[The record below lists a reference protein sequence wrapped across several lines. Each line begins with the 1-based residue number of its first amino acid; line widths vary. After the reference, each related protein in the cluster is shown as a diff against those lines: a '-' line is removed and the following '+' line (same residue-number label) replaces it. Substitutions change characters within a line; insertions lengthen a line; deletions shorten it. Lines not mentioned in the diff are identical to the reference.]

1 MHLKM
6 QHVSLNEL
14 KIKKILLNLN
24 LVIYFLYIMRV
35 IYIIQEVFAVI
46 IIKEQ
51 KKLQRNLIE
60 EMVQTNI

>member
-6 QHVSLNEL
+6 QHVSLKEF